1 MNTVKLEAKRMGIFR
16 RLINVEDEL
25 LLDKI
30 EKLLSEDKQAS
41 PVEKYSKETLINAV
55 LRSKEDIGNGNI
67 YTQEQLREKHPRA

>member
-1 MNTVKLEAKRMGIFR
+1 MNTIELETKRMGILR

-30 EKLLSEDKQAS
+30 ESMLNEEKQVS

-55 LRSKEDIGNGNI
+55 LRSKEDIENGNI
-67 YTQEQLREKHPRA
+67 YTQEQLRERHPSV

>member
-1 MNTVKLEAKRMGIFR
+1 MNTIKLETKRMSILR

-30 EKLLSEDKQAS
+30 ENLLGEEKQAFS
-41 PVEKYSKETLINAV
+41 IEKYSKETLINAV